1 MGKIV
6 DAIIARLIIFVAITI
21 VALFLVKSA
30 LTAVAIS
37 TVLTLIISICIA
49 GIEKKQKEKAMK
61 LKKFNTYMIVYG
73 FDTIAETIEK
83 ILPGSQKKNGYML
96 TASNAVIMPTY
107 KFSKVNKDDII
118 KAYRTA
124 ISENAT
130 DVYIIGI
137 EADREALLFSTT
149 LSDKKFF
156 FIPSKVFYKAAKAN
170 NILPKDTISVKS
182 EKIRFKDILLILF
195 SKNNAKRFLVASVF
209 LLLLSFLTP
218 LKNYYLAISAVTLL
232 FAVISLFSKNAKE
245 DASKYGIF
253 AKYQSKTDNGLDN
266 EIEPSENSETDERN
280 NDET

>member
-30 LTAVAIS
+30 LSAVAIS

-49 GIEKKQKEKAMK
+49 GIEKKQKVKAMK

-73 FDTIAETIEK
+73 FDTISETIEK

-253 AKYQSKTDNGLDN
+253 AKYQSKTDNGSDN

>member
-49 GIEKKQKEKAMK
+49 GIEKKQKVKAIK

-73 FDTIAETIEK
+73 FDTVSETIEK

-96 TASNAVIMPTY
+96 TASNAVIMPAY

-149 LSDKKFF
+149 LSGKKFF

-253 AKYQSKTDNGLDN
+253 AKYQSKTDNGSDN